1 MQKITLEP
9 GETVEIN
16 GAIIGMEIVDTLL
29 NLQLGIEHPLMSAS
43 GSDKGVECRQKDYDD
58 LIIFLASE
66 AGNIENHEDLAAFL
80 CSISYMKKMWN
91 RFRIP
96 CTKKVEL

>member
-1 MQKITLEP
+1 MEKITILP
-9 GETVEIN
+9 GESVDIN

-29 NLQLGIEHPLMSAS
+29 NLQLGIECPGMPAR
-43 GSDKGVECRQKDYDD
+43 GSDKGVEYRQKDYDD

-66 AGNIENHEDLAAFL
+66 SGNIENHEDLAAFL
-80 CSISYMKKMWN
+80 CSITYMKKMWN

-96 CTKKVEL
+96 R